1 MNEQTLQNLDETR
14 FIPTY
19 IKLINWMIENDI
31 NKEDLAMACK
41 IFLLNE
47 NYLPNASKNAR

>member
-19 IKLINWMIENDI
+19 IKLIKWMIENDI